1 MCVYIYTYD
10 NMFQM
15 TSPEYD
21 SKDVPTAALDHP
33 SNNCYFITNPGDSVS
48 DANPI
53 SKVIFIIKQ

>member
-1 MCVYIYTYD
+1 
-10 NMFQM
+10 M

-48 DANPI
+48 DANPT
-53 SKVIFIIKQ
+53 SRVIFIIKQ